1 MRTGMRKLK
10 AVFGGSEK
18 GEHLRGIVSIP
29 GVQVVES
36 HEELYRTV
44 RKLGS
49 GITATVHE
57 GVGRADGVRY
67 ALKHFSHASLRGDD
81 EAVDLFRTEVEV
93 LRKSGSH
100 RFVVS
105 LHDVLSTPLAAIMV
119 MELVTG
125 GDLMSPIERQ
135 GGGPYSE
142 RRAQHIF
149 AQMTLAVCKLRP
161 PHLRLRTSSYRPLR
175 LRKTSACA
183 RALSTRP
190 HLSTWPQHEA
200 PPPLVPPRDR
210 ACAEPAPEPCTY
222 ARAQVRHLHS
232 LGIVHR
238 DLKPE
243 NVCFTTAEQRC

>member
-1 MRTGMRKLK
+1 MRKLK

-161 PHLRLRTSSYRPLR
+161 PHLRSYRPATAL
-175 LRKTSACA
+175 
-183 RALSTRP
+183 ALSRR
-190 HLSTWPQHEA
+190 LSRA
-200 PPPLVPPRDR
+200 PT
-210 ACAEPAPEPCTY
+210 PAPRCATCTRS
-222 ARAQVRHLHS
+222 ASSIATSSRRMSASPRPS
-232 LGIVHR
+232 SGGSS
-238 DLKPE
+238 
-243 NVCFTTAEQRC
+243 

>member
-1 MRTGMRKLK
+1 MFRVCDGESTLASMRRLK

-18 GEHLRGIVSIP
+18 GEHLRGVVSLA

-49 GITATVHE
+49 GITATVYE
-57 GVGRADGVRY
+57 GVGRADGKRY

-81 EAVDLFRTEVEV
+81 EAVELFRTEVEV

-105 LHDVLSTPLAAIMV
+105 LHDVVSTPPAAIMV
-119 MELVTG
+119 MELVSG

-149 AQMTLAVCKLRP
+149 AQMTLAVRQPWRSQRP
-161 PHLRLRTSSYRPLR
+161 ATALALSLRLSPEPTPAPRCATCTRSASCTATSSRRMSASPRP
-175 LRKTSACA
+175 S
-183 RALSTRP
+183 SGG
-190 HLSTWPQHEA
+190 S
-200 PPPLVPPRDR
+200 
-210 ACAEPAPEPCTY
+210 
-222 ARAQVRHLHS
+222 S
-232 LGIVHR
+232 
-238 DLKPE
+238 
-243 NVCFTTAEQRC
+243 

>member
-1 MRTGMRKLK
+1 MRKLK

-149 AQMTLAVCKLRP
+149 AQMTLAV
-161 PHLRLRTSSYRPLR
+161 
-175 LRKTSACA
+175 
-183 RALSTRP
+183 
-190 HLSTWPQHEA
+190 
-200 PPPLVPPRDR
+200 
-210 ACAEPAPEPCTY
+210 
-222 ARAQVRHLHS
+222 RHLHS

-243 NVCFTTAEQRC
+243 NVCFTTAEQRWIKLIDLGAAGLLQAGDADGGGLSELCGTPLYAAPEVTPWFYVKTDEQAARCWRYGKEVDH